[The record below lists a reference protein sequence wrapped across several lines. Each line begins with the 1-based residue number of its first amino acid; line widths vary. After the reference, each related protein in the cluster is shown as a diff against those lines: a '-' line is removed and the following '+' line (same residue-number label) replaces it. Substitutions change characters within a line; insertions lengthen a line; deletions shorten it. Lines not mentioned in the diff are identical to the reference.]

1 MSSIN
6 SVKNG
11 AAAGA
16 AAVSC
21 LRHDFV
27 AASDALMD
35 GAASPKK
42 PYRLSVRLASTVLA
56 LAAEQGHVAA
66 WGAMSRLVRN
76 MPGVN
81 QAVIDNAKK
90 RANHLLQSEIRA
102 GNAAWDKFC
111 IRAIYFKRERK
122 HIENAICLASL
133 MLITEDREAKVLHKL
148 VLAKDEAY

>member
-1 MSSIN
+1 MASVNSI
-6 SVKNG
+6 KNG
-11 AAAGA
+11 NAAGL
-16 AAVSC
+16 AAVYA
-21 LRHDFV
+21 LRHEFV
-27 AASDALMD
+27 AAADTLMD

-42 PYRLSVRLASTVLA
+42 PYRLSVRLASAVLA
-56 LAAEQGHVAA
+56 LAEEEGYVAA

-111 IRAIYFKRERK
+111 IRAIYYKRERK

-133 MLITEDREAKVLHKL
+133 MLIAERKEATVLHKL
-148 VLAKDEAY
+148 VLEKDEAY